1 MTGKSLRT
9 MTTRELATLAPLLL
23 PALLLSG
30 CIDVRQDIYINPD
43 GTGRLR
49 LDIGIRSTT
58 ADPAAEV
65 IPEHPGED
73 LKVIARRIHTD
84 PRVRT
89 IHVEEYSEDGWDRG
103 VIDLSVHDWRDLP
116 ELNRLLAADPDRAEH
131 VFSGLE
137 RWFLFSLGE
146 EEDGV
151 IDFRQPGSDD
161 GSPASVAVKGTLFG
175 REWDPSAFTE
185 GALTVT
191 LHSPMVSRTNGLWQL
206 DKASIRWTVPLAS
219 LEGSSPPPAFTAEI
233 GPSARSSHFWR
244 VVGIILAVTALV
256 GLLAWFRRSRREARE
271 MERERVV

>member
-1 MTGKSLRT
+1 

-49 LDIGIRSTT
+49 LDIGIRSEAT
-58 ADPAAEV
+58 DPAAEE

-73 LKVIARRIHTD
+73 LKVIARRIHND

-89 IHVEEYSEDGWDRG
+89 VHVEEYSEDGWDRG

-116 ELNRLLAADPDRAEH
+116 ELNRLLAIDPDRAEH
-131 VFSGLE
+131 GFSGLE

-151 IDFRQPGSDD
+151 VDFRQPESDGGPPPSGSLI
-161 GSPASVAVKGTLFG
+161 GAGNGTLFG
-175 REWDPSAFTE
+175 REWDRSAFAE
-185 GALTVT
+185 GSLTLT

-219 LEGSSPPPAFTAEI
+219 LLDGTSLPQPFTAEI

-244 VVGIILAVTALV
+244 IVGIILAVTALV
-256 GLLAWFRRSRREARE
+256 GLLAWFRSRRREARE
-271 MERERVV
+271 AERERVV